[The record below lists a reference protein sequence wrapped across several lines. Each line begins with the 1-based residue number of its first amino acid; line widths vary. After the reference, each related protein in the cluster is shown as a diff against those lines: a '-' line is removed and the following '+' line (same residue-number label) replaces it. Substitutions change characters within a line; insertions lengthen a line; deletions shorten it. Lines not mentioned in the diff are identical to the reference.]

1 MKRRTADGISTKK
14 PKFRPTRNIFI
25 LFIAVFFTY
34 NLWIG
39 ESDSKRHDTIVR
51 HVTTQFVQ
59 DLRSRNVRPD
69 VMDDIIFDFIEE
81 NEQKEIIR
89 KTTDFFLSSF
99 ILGSMVSIF
108 IYLDLRGEFLI
119 YDEKNEQNASE

>member
-1 MKRRTADGISTKK
+1 MI
-14 PKFRPTRNIFI
+14 
-25 LFIAVFFTY
+25 
-34 NLWIG
+34 
-39 ESDSKRHDTIVR
+39 R
-51 HVTTQFVQ
+51 HVTIQFVQ

-99 ILGSMVSIF
+99 ILGIMVTIF
-108 IYLDLRGEFLI
+108 IYLDLRGEFFATT
-119 YDEKNEQNASE
+119 DDKKEQKASE

>member
-1 MKRRTADGISTKK
+1 MAGEYHKKTKLH
-14 PKFRPTRNIFI
+14 PTTHIFI
-25 LFIAVFFTY
+25 RFIAIFFTY
-34 NLWIG
+34 NLWMG
-39 ESDSKRHDTIVR
+39 ESDSKRYDTMMR

-59 DLRSRNVRPD
+59 DLRSRSVRPD

-99 ILGSMVSIF
+99 ILGIMVTIF
-108 IYLDLRGEFLI
+108 IYLDLKGEFLI
-119 YDEKNEQNASE
+119 SNDDEREEQKASE

>member
-1 MKRRTADGISTKK
+1 MI
-14 PKFRPTRNIFI
+14 
-25 LFIAVFFTY
+25 
-34 NLWIG
+34 
-39 ESDSKRHDTIVR
+39 R

-99 ILGSMVSIF
+99 ILGIMVTIF
-108 IYLDLRGEFLI
+108 IYLDLRGEFLVN
-119 YDEKNEQNASE
+119 DDKKEQKASE

>member
-1 MKRRTADGISTKK
+1 MI
-14 PKFRPTRNIFI
+14 
-25 LFIAVFFTY
+25 
-34 NLWIG
+34 
-39 ESDSKRHDTIVR
+39 R

-99 ILGSMVSIF
+99 ILGIMVTIF
-108 IYLDLRGEFLI
+108 IYLDLRGEFLATT
-119 YDEKNEQNASE
+119 DDKKEQNASE

>member
-1 MKRRTADGISTKK
+1 MAGTYTKK
-14 PKFRPTRNIFI
+14 PKFHPTRHIFI
-25 LFIAVFFTY
+25 LFIAIFFTY
-34 NLWIG
+34 NLWMG
-39 ESDSKRHDTIVR
+39 ESDSKRYDTMMR

-99 ILGSMVSIF
+99 ILGIMVTIF
-108 IYLDLRGEFLI
+108 IYLDLKGEFLI
-119 YDEKNEQNASE
+119 SNDDEREEQNASE

>member
-1 MKRRTADGISTKK
+1 MKKKSTVGTSTRK
-14 PKFRPTRNIFI
+14 PKFRPTRHIFI
-25 LFIAVFFTY
+25 LFIAIFFTY

-39 ESDSKRHDTIVR
+39 ESDGKRYDTMIR

-99 ILGSMVSIF
+99 ILGIMVTIF
-108 IYLDLRGEFLI
+108 IYLDLKGEFLVN
-119 YDEKNEQNASE
+119 DDKKEQKASE

>member
-1 MKRRTADGISTKK
+1 MI
-14 PKFRPTRNIFI
+14 
-25 LFIAVFFTY
+25 
-34 NLWIG
+34 
-39 ESDSKRHDTIVR
+39 R

-99 ILGSMVSIF
+99 ILGIMVTIF
-108 IYLDLRGEFLI
+108 IYLDLKGEFLATT
-119 YDEKNEQNASE
+119 DDKKEQNASE

>member
-1 MKRRTADGISTKK
+1 MI
-14 PKFRPTRNIFI
+14 
-25 LFIAVFFTY
+25 
-34 NLWIG
+34 
-39 ESDSKRHDTIVR
+39 R

-99 ILGSMVSIF
+99 ILGIMVTIF
-108 IYLDLRGEFLI
+108 IYLDLKGEFLI
-119 YDEKNEQNASE
+119 SNDDEREEQKASE

>member
-1 MKRRTADGISTKK
+1 MI
-14 PKFRPTRNIFI
+14 
-25 LFIAVFFTY
+25 
-34 NLWIG
+34 
-39 ESDSKRHDTIVR
+39 R

-99 ILGSMVSIF
+99 ILGIMVTIF
-108 IYLDLRGEFLI
+108 IYLDLRGEFLATT
-119 YDEKNEQNASE
+119 DDKKEQKASE

>member
-1 MKRRTADGISTKK
+1 MI
-14 PKFRPTRNIFI
+14 
-25 LFIAVFFTY
+25 
-34 NLWIG
+34 
-39 ESDSKRHDTIVR
+39 R
-51 HVTTQFVQ
+51 HVTIQFVQ

-99 ILGSMVSIF
+99 ILGIMVTIF
-108 IYLDLRGEFLI
+108 IYLDLRGEFLATT
-119 YDEKNEQNASE
+119 DDKKEQKASE

>member
-1 MKRRTADGISTKK
+1 MI
-14 PKFRPTRNIFI
+14 
-25 LFIAVFFTY
+25 
-34 NLWIG
+34 
-39 ESDSKRHDTIVR
+39 R

-99 ILGSMVSIF
+99 ILGIMVTIF
-108 IYLDLRGEFLI
+108 IYLDLRGEFLATT
-119 YDEKNEQNASE
+119 DDKK

>member
-1 MKRRTADGISTKK
+1 MI
-14 PKFRPTRNIFI
+14 
-25 LFIAVFFTY
+25 
-34 NLWIG
+34 
-39 ESDSKRHDTIVR
+39 R

-81 NEQKEIIR
+81 NEQREIIR

-99 ILGSMVSIF
+99 ILGIMVTIF
-108 IYLDLRGEFLI
+108 IYLDLRGEFLATT
-119 YDEKNEQNASE
+119 DDKKEQNASE

>member
-1 MKRRTADGISTKK
+1 M
-14 PKFRPTRNIFI
+14 
-25 LFIAVFFTY
+25 
-34 NLWIG
+34 
-39 ESDSKRHDTIVR
+39 R

-99 ILGSMVSIF
+99 ILGIMVTIF
-108 IYLDLRGEFLI
+108 IYLDLKGEFLI
-119 YDEKNEQNASE
+119 SNDDEREEQKASE

>member
-1 MKRRTADGISTKK
+1 MI
-14 PKFRPTRNIFI
+14 
-25 LFIAVFFTY
+25 
-34 NLWIG
+34 
-39 ESDSKRHDTIVR
+39 R

-99 ILGSMVSIF
+99 ILGIMVTIF
-108 IYLDLRGEFLI
+108 IYLDLRGEFLVTT
-119 YDEKNEQNASE
+119 DDKKEQKASE

>member
-1 MKRRTADGISTKK
+1 MIK
-14 PKFRPTRNIFI
+14 
-25 LFIAVFFTY
+25 
-34 NLWIG
+34 
-39 ESDSKRHDTIVR
+39 

-99 ILGSMVSIF
+99 ILGIMVTIF
-108 IYLDLRGEFLI
+108 IYLDLRGEFLATT
-119 YDEKNEQNASE
+119 DDKKEQNASE

>member
-1 MKRRTADGISTKK
+1 MM
-14 PKFRPTRNIFI
+14 
-25 LFIAVFFTY
+25 
-34 NLWIG
+34 
-39 ESDSKRHDTIVR
+39 R

-99 ILGSMVSIF
+99 ILGIMVTIF
-108 IYLDLRGEFLI
+108 IYLDLKGEFLI
-119 YDEKNEQNASE
+119 SNDDEREEQKASE

>member
-1 MKRRTADGISTKK
+1 MI
-14 PKFRPTRNIFI
+14 
-25 LFIAVFFTY
+25 
-34 NLWIG
+34 
-39 ESDSKRHDTIVR
+39 R

-99 ILGSMVSIF
+99 ILGIMVTIF
-108 IYLDLRGEFLI
+108 IYLDLRGEFLAN
-119 YDEKNEQNASE
+119 DDKKEQKASE